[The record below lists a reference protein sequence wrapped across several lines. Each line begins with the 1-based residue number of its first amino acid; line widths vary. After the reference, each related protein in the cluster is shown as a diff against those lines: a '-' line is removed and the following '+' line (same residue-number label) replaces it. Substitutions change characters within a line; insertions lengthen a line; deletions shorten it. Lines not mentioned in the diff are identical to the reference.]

1 MNIFLTYILHGRRCA
16 RLTQHADVD
25 DARGGAHIEN
35 LGCSNERGA
44 DGEVRLPGSTRVILR
59 MPQRTAIPRD
69 PHGRLRSSHA
79 WFPLHTLIL
88 SDSPSPA
95 IRGEEND
102 FSIANEYSD
111 KIKIKS
117 CNCLARCRDSSN
129 EGK

>member
-1 MNIFLTYILHGRRCA
+1 MNIFLTYVLHGRRCA

-69 PHGRLRSSHA
+69 PHGRLVYGIHPRDADPRTFKFPKSPLAVRAFVRPEIPLFARVVSSSH
-79 WFPLHTLIL
+79 FNSL
-88 SDSPSPA
+88 
-95 IRGEEND
+95 
-102 FSIANEYSD
+102 
-111 KIKIKS
+111 
-117 CNCLARCRDSSN
+117 
-129 EGK
+129 